1 MVSNLFNKKILK
13 KVFLSGLACLSLI
26 VPLSAGAEGKLNDAD
41 LPRVVDEADL
51 LSDSEEKEL
60 AGKIEDLTDK
70 YDFDIVIVTAD
81 TINGETPMAYADD
94 YYDYNG
100 YGAGADNDGIL
111 LLLSMEDRDWWIST
125 TGYGIDAFTDYGI
138 DVIGD
143 EIVPD
148 LSNGDYYSAFTEF
161 IDLTDDFLAEAEKGT
176 PYDIDHKYKT
186 FSDYIIAVGIG
197 LFIGLIIAVI
207 SVLVMKSKM
216 KTVAM
221 QNNANNYVVNNSLR
235 LDRSN
240 DIFIYRNVTKTRRP
254 EPSSSGGGS
263 SIHTGSSGTSH
274 GGGGGKF

>member
-1 MVSNLFNKKILK
+1 MKILK

-186 FSDYIIAVGIG
+186 FSDYSSRNRI
-197 LFIGLIIAVI
+197 
-207 SVLVMKSKM
+207 
-216 KTVAM
+216 
-221 QNNANNYVVNNSLR
+221 
-235 LDRSN
+235 
-240 DIFIYRNVTKTRRP
+240 IYRTDHCSYFCFGYEIKDENCCNA
-254 EPSSSGGGS
+254 E
-263 SIHTGSSGTSH
+263 
-274 GGGGGKF
+274 